1 MNSDELVRT
10 FDEHALKG
18 FEGNTVWKAFMVT
31 VEERIDL
38 IRSELEIGVAV
49 SNEGKTTII
58 DFAGIKKRQ
67 GECESLRYI
76 LALPETIR
84 QVWAQD
90 AEIKEKKKEE

>member
-1 MNSDELVRT
+1 MKSDELVRT

-18 FEGNTVWKAFMVT
+18 FEGTVVWQAFMVT

-38 IRSELEIGVAV
+38 IRSELETGVV
-49 SNEGKTTII
+49 VGNDGKPVLISF
-58 DFAGIKKRQ
+58 DGIKKRQ